1 MIIPRRPSSL
11 TPAEIAAIRA
21 AAASEFAARP
31 PAPGSPR
38 QLALAE
44 QIWVPAVRAVQ
55 AQQQRKAA
63 A

>member
-11 TPAEIAAIRA
+11 TPAEIAVIRA
-21 AAASEFAARP
+21 AAAREFAARP

-44 QIWVPAVRAVQ
+44 QIWVPAIRAVQ

>member
-1 MIIPRRPSSL
+1 MITPRRPSSL

-44 QIWVPAVRAVQ
+44 QIWVPAIRAVQ

>member
-1 MIIPRRPSSL
+1 MITPRRPSSL
-11 TPAEIAAIRA
+11 TPGEIAAIRA

-44 QIWVPAVRAVQ
+44 QIWVPKVRQ
-55 AQQQRKAA
+55 AA
-63 A
+63 AERENAA